1 MAAGGCTVRVIAR
14 TDTITREFCD
24 TLRAPIQV
32 KIADKPSTTKVG
44 IRGKYLTIAGGFEGE
59 TDRRVVWM
67 GSHSLTRNALVRN
80 DETFPA
86 HRRCVPAFGVHDE
99 LRCHLVLSVADA
111 RMRPGRGTQ

>member
-1 MAAGGCTVRVIAR
+1 MPGDRT

-44 IRGKYLTIAGGFEGE
+44 IHGKYLTIAGGFEGE

-80 DETFPA
+80 DETFLLTDDA
-86 HRRCVPAFGVHDE
+86 SLHSAFDE